1 MKISRDINYKNL
13 FYYFT
18 IPGISPINFI
28 KFTGPFNTFK
38 EIRDGDKTLQEIEQD
53 QEKLKREY
61 NSIKETI
68 S

>member
-18 IPGISPINFI
+18 ILGISPINFI

-38 EIRDGDKTLQEIEQD
+38 EIRDGDKTL
-53 QEKLKREY
+53 
-61 NSIKETI
+61 
-68 S
+68 